1 MLEAFVYA
9 CGGYNLLFLLFHA
22 AFWKLFRWRKQ
33 LRKLHPANRGIMQIL
48 NLRLMYVFGVF
59 AALCFWFP
67 AELLT
72 TPLGRFVLGSMAV
85 FWLGRL
91 VEQFVLLRLRSV
103 LVHVLTVLFF
113 LGAALHAVPLLLSQL
128 GR

>member
-9 CGGYNLLFLLFHA
+9 CGVYNLLFLGFHA
-22 AFWKLFRWRKQ
+22 AFWQLFRWRKQ
-33 LRKLHPANRGIMQIL
+33 LRKLHPANRGIVQIL

-67 AELLT
+67 PELLT
-72 TPLGRFVLGSMAV
+72 TPLGSMAV

-91 VEQFVLLRLRSV
+91 VEQFIFLRIRSG
-103 LVHVLTVLFF
+103 LVHVLTVLFL
-113 LGAALHAVPLLLSQL
+113 LGTALHAVPLLLSQPL
-128 GR
+128 R